1 MRILGR
7 ILAPLTL
14 LEWGGIL
21 TYFYFSGRIA
31 AFLHPM
37 FRPLVLVT
45 GILLLITAFC
55 VAIFHGEECG
65 HGHDQPVDH
74 EHSHSHD
81 KLSVGGFL
89 AFLILFLPLA
99 LAAKISPDSYG
110 ANLIKNRGL
119 VEDIRSIPGA
129 ASSFASR
136 SKSIAS
142 GSLQQEPPVTITAD
156 ATPSSRPKYIG
167 VPEQTPLPKQNPDAE
182 PPLPSN
188 DYEQPIPPSPNASSP
203 NDSPQDNTEVI
214 GDAVVTYENPFL
226 KPNKSGCIK
235 AEVVDLLYA
244 AQEPFTRKDFE
255 GKKIEIIGQLVPNK
269 SKAGSKSAVTAGSFK
284 LLRLVMVCCAAD
296 AMPVAVKVQTKL
308 PPMTMRDMQWLKV
321 TGRVHYQPRSKADS
335 DGVDYGDQ
343 PEPVIVADSI
353 TKISAP
359 QEKYLY

>member
-1 MRILGR
+1 MKTFAR

-55 VAIFHGEECG
+55 VAIFHEEECA
-65 HGHDQPVDH
+65 HDHVHSEDH

-81 KLSVGGFL
+81 RLSVSGFL
-89 AFLILFLPLA
+89 AFLVLLLPLA

-136 SKSIAS
+136 SKSITS
-142 GSLQQEPPVTITAD
+142 GTSQQEPSVTITAET
-156 ATPSSRPKYIG
+156 TPSSPPKYIG

-182 PPLPSN
+182 SPLPSN
-188 DYEQPIPPSPNASSP
+188 DYEQPNPSPNQPWVNEA
-203 NDSPQDNTEVI
+203 
-214 GDAVVTYENPFL
+214 L
-226 KPNKSGCIK
+226 KPNAAGYIK
-235 AEVVDLLYA
+235 AEIVDLLYA

-255 GKKIEIIGQLVPNK
+255 GKNVELIGQLIPNK
-269 SKAGSKSAVTAGSFK
+269 SKAGSKSAVPAGSFK

-359 QEKYLY
+359 LEKYLY

>member
-1 MRILGR
+1 MRILAR

-45 GILLLITAFC
+45 GILLIITAAC
-55 VAIFHGEECG
+55 VAIFRKEESA
-65 HGHDQPVDH
+65 HEHEEEDSEDQHD
-74 EHSHSHD
+74 HSHSHD
-81 KLSVGGFL
+81 RLSVGSLL
-89 AFLILFLPLA
+89 AFLILLLPLA

-136 SKSIAS
+136 SKSITS
-142 GSLQQEPPVTITAD
+142 DTSQQEPSVPITAD
-156 ATPSSRPKYIG
+156 AAASSPPKYIG
-167 VPEQTPLPKQNPDAE
+167 VPEQTPLPKRNPGAE
-182 PPLPSN
+182 PSLPSN
-188 DYEQPIPPSPNASSP
+188 DYEQPNPSPNQPWVNEA
-203 NDSPQDNTEVI
+203 
-214 GDAVVTYENPFL
+214 L
-226 KPNKSGCIK
+226 KPNAGGYIK
-235 AEVVDLLYA
+235 AEIVDLLYA
-244 AQEPFTRKDFE
+244 AQEAFTRKDFE
-255 GKKIEIIGQLVPNK
+255 GKNVELIGQLVPNK
-269 SKAGSKSAVTAGSFK
+269 SKAGSKSAVPAGSFK

-353 TKISAP
+353 RKISAP

>member
-1 MRILGR
+1 MMKSFAR

-45 GILLLITAFC
+45 GILLLITAAC
-55 VAIFHGEECG
+55 VAIFHEEECG
-65 HGHDQPVDH
+65 HGHDHSEDH

-89 AFLILFLPLA
+89 AFLILLLPVA

-129 ASSFASR
+129 ASSFARR
-136 SKSIAS
+136 SKSITS
-142 GSLQQEPPVTITAD
+142 ETSQQESSVTTTAD
-156 ATPSSRPKYIG
+156 TTPSSPPKYVG

-182 PPLPSN
+182 SPLPSN
-188 DYEQPIPPSPNASSP
+188 DYEQPNPSPNQPWVNGA
-203 NDSPQDNTEVI
+203 
-214 GDAVVTYENPFL
+214 L
-226 KPNKSGCIK
+226 KPNAAGYIK
-235 AEVVDLLYA
+235 AEIVDLLYA

-255 GKKIEIIGQLVPNK
+255 GKNVELIGQLVPDK
-269 SKAGSKSAVTAGSFK
+269 SKAGSKSAVPAGSFK

-343 PEPVIVADSI
+343 PEPVIAADSI
-353 TKISAP
+353 RKISAP

>member
-1 MRILGR
+1 MMKTFAR

-55 VAIFHGEECG
+55 VAIFHEEECG
-65 HGHDQPVDH
+65 HGHDHSEDH

-89 AFLILFLPLA
+89 AFLILLLPVA

-136 SKSIAS
+136 SKSITS
-142 GSLQQEPPVTITAD
+142 ETSQQQPSVTITAD
-156 ATPSSRPKYIG
+156 TTPSSPPKYVG

-182 PPLPSN
+182 SSLPSN
-188 DYEQPIPPSPNASSP
+188 DYEQPNPSPNQPWVNEA
-203 NDSPQDNTEVI
+203 
-214 GDAVVTYENPFL
+214 L
-226 KPNKSGCIK
+226 KPNAAGYIK
-235 AEVVDLLYA
+235 AEIVDLLYA

-255 GKKIEIIGQLVPNK
+255 GKNVELIGQLVPNK

-353 TKISAP
+353 RKISAP

>member
-7 ILAPLTL
+7 VLAPLTL

-45 GILLLITAFC
+45 GMLLLITALC
-55 VAIFHGEECG
+55 VAIFHEEECG
-65 HGHDQPVDH
+65 HDHDHSEDQ
-74 EHSHSHD
+74 EHSHSQD

-142 GSLQQEPPVTITAD
+142 GSLQQEPPVTITAE

-167 VPEQTPLPKQNPDAE
+167 VPEQTPLPRQNPDAE

-188 DYEQPIPPSPNASSP
+188 DYEQPIPPSPNASPP
-203 NDSPQDNTEVI
+203 NEFVNE
-214 GDAVVTYENPFL
+214 FL

-296 AMPVAVKVQTKL
+296 VMPVAVKVQTKL
-308 PPMTMRDMQWLKV
+308 PSMTMRDMQWLKV